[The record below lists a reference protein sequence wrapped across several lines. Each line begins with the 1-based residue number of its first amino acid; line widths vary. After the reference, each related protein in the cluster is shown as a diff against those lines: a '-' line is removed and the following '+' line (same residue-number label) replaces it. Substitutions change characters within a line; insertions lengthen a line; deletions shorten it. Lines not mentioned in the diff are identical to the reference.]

1 MQNKIDGSISG
12 KFVAVNNL
20 SDIPLRPGAGSSFRL
35 IAKRCEEN

>member
-20 SDIPLRPGAGSSFRL
+20 SDIPFTSLSRL
-35 IAKRCEEN
+35 VFSADCQTV